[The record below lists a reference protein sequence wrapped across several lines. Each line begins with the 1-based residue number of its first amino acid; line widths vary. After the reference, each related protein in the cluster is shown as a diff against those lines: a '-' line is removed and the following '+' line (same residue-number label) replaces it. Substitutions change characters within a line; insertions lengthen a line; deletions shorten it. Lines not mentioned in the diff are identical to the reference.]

1 MSRSLSPEKLALARA
16 YEEGDYT
23 LAEFCSMHGIR
34 RHNLYYWR
42 SKLRSVNI
50 SEKPLFL
57 PLEMPKKVSNGS
69 AVELSLPSGVE
80 IRFQELISAEYLRS
94 LLEAW

>member
-16 YEEGDYT
+16 YEDGGYT
-23 LAEFCSMHGIR
+23 VAEFCSMHGIR
-34 RHNLYYWR
+34 KHNLYYWR

-57 PLEMPKKVSNGS
+57 PLEIPAEVSKGS
-69 AVELSLPSGVE
+69 ALELSLPNGVE